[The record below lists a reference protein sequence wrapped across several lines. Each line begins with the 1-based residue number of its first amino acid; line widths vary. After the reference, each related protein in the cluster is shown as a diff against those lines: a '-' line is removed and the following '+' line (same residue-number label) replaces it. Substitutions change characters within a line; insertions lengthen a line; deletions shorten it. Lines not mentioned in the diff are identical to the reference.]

1 MLRNPDRFR
10 TYRLA
15 GSFKL
20 RKWAGCTIVT
30 NAGPHS
36 FWHLLRSPF
45 MSPEALAWE
54 IAEMCRRR
62 VEKPKPLGP
71 MVRTKTQAAP
81 TRYFFRNCVFA
92 SILPPMN
99 IGESQLNGDADYR

>member
-1 MLRNPDRFR
+1 MLRNPDLFR
-10 TYRLA
+10 IYRLA

-54 IAEMCRRR
+54 IAEMRRRR
-62 VEKPKPLGP
+62 VEKPKPHGP
-71 MVRTKTQAAP
+71 MVRTKTHRP
-81 TRYFFRNCVFA
+81 LPRDTFFAIVF
-92 SILPPMN
+92 LP
-99 IGESQLNGDADYR
+99 RFCRR